1 MKDAIA
7 HLRREV
13 RELAPDVVVVFGDDQ
28 EEFHDETNMPAL
40 GVYYGEQITMGT
52 TMRFATY
59 QEELGDATPLMTA
72 YAMDARHVFPGAPSL
87 ARHLIGSL
95 LEQGFDLSAS
105 GGVGDDG
112 VAGLGHAFGI
122 VETQLLD
129 EPGAIPL
136 VPFFVNTY
144 WPPNQSPVSRSYD
157 LGVAVGRAIES
168 HDEDLKVLL
177 VASGGLSHFS
187 TDEELDRRVLD
198 ACRAGERSA
207 LRSLE
212 PALNGGSSE
221 IRNWI
226 ALAAACRSLQLD
238 WDSYI
243 PVYRTPVGTGVG
255 LAFAVWSTGDDDVA
269 LVHGAWQGGW
279 TWQRVT
285 PYLRAAGHE
294 VLVPTLTG
302 VGDRAPAL
310 PTGRPRHARRRCR
323 RDARERAGRES
334 RPRRTQLQRAG
345 DRGRRQCA
353 PDLIRQLAFIDAFVP
368 DDGASATGLQPP
380 EIAHHYRESV
390 ERRHRVVD
398 PTPFARGARRDRPR
412 RRRLAAVVDGHPSV
426 QDVQRPGP
434 GHRGVAEPPVRLH
447 RMRRLDAGFS
457 ADAPGGR
464 VARLAGLRAGFGPS
478 ADDDVA

>member
-1 MKDAIA
+1 MAELIGGIGMSHSSLVALPDVEFWRAHASIDRRNPHLRDKHGEALSFEELQRRNGDSRAAEASLEHLTGQVELMKDAIA

-72 YAMDARHVFPGAPSL
+72 YAMDARHEFPGHPSL

-105 GGVGDDG
+105 GSVGDAG
-112 VAGLGHAFGI
+112 VTGLGHAFGI

-144 WPPNQSPVSRSYD
+144 WPPNQLPVSRSYD
-157 LGVAVGRAIES
+157 LGLAVSRAIES
-168 HDEDLKVLL
+168 HDADLRVLL

-187 TDEELDRRVLD
+187 TDEELDGRVLD
-198 ACRAGERSA
+198 ACRAGDESA

-212 PALNGGSSE
+212 PQLLNGGSSE

-226 ALAAACRSLQLD
+226 ALAAACRSLALE

-243 PVYRTPVGTGVG
+243 PVYRTPAGTGVG
-255 LAFAVWSTGDDDVA
+255 LAFAVWKNN
-269 LVHGAWQGGW
+269 
-279 TWQRVT
+279 
-285 PYLRAAGHE
+285 
-294 VLVPTLTG
+294 
-302 VGDRAPAL
+302 
-310 PTGRPRHARRRCR
+310 
-323 RDARERAGRES
+323 
-334 RPRRTQLQRAG
+334 
-345 DRGRRQCA
+345 
-353 PDLIRQLAFIDAFVP
+353 
-368 DDGASATGLQPP
+368 
-380 EIAHHYRESV
+380 
-390 ERRHRVVD
+390 
-398 PTPFARGARRDRPR
+398 
-412 RRRLAAVVDGHPSV
+412 
-426 QDVQRPGP
+426 
-434 GHRGVAEPPVRLH
+434 
-447 RMRRLDAGFS
+447 
-457 ADAPGGR
+457 
-464 VARLAGLRAGFGPS
+464 
-478 ADDDVA
+478 